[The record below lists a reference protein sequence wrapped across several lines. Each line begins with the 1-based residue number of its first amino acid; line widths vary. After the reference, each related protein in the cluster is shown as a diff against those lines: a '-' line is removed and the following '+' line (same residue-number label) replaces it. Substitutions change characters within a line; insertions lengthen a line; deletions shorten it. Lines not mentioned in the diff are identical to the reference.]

1 MFDLQIFIAILA
13 TLFLF
18 LTSVVLAYDKLQF
31 RNYDLPIPQWFG
43 LSLAGIT
50 FGVLV
55 ADQILRGFVRL
66 EERRR
71 ILEEEQ
77 RRARE
82 ENFRIEEE
90 QRRISEARSREREI
104 ARTEAYRI
112 EERERRVTE
121 ERRRIR
127 EERRRISE
135 ARSREG
141 EAIRAENQRIEAAE
155 RETRRTRIETRYRIA
170 LIQFQLDP
178 SAASREQ
185 LANILA
191 LLREYQDTL

>member
-1 MFDLQIFIAILA
+1 VFDLQTLIALLA

-43 LSLAGIT
+43 LLLAGIT
-50 FGVLV
+50 FGLLV
-55 ADQILRGFVRL
+55 VDQILRGFVRL

-77 RRARE
+77 RRVR
-82 ENFRIEEE
+82 EE

-104 ARTEAYRI
+104 TRAENARI
-112 EERERRVTE
+112 EERERR
-121 ERRRIR
+121 IR
-127 EERRRISE
+127 EENS
-135 ARSREG
+135 
-141 EAIRAENQRIEAAE
+141 RIEEAE
-155 RETRRTRIETRYRIA
+155 RQARRTGIETRYRIA
-170 LIQFQLDP
+170 LIQYQLDP
-178 SAASREQ
+178 SAVCRGQ
-185 LANILA
+185 LADVLA